1 MVERFLAS
9 ALASCVVITS
19 SPLAHADPTPNVT
32 APIVCIALHGHV
44 KVPIVPAFNPLG
56 RQPTWTDTRPP
67 PVGFR
72 AVTLPIVRATF

>member
-1 MVERFLAS
+1 MIKQHVLAS
-9 ALASCVVITS
+9 ALASCVVVTS
-19 SPLAHADPTPNVT
+19 SLARADPTPNVN

-56 RQPTWTDTRPP
+56 RQPTWTDTRPQ

-72 AVTLPIVRATF
+72 ALTLPIVRATF